1 MAISMEQVKKL
12 REQTGAGVVDV
23 KKALDEA
30 NGDADKAREILKKK
44 GQDKALKKNDREAGE
59 GILGSYIHSNGKVGV
74 MVKLLCET
82 DFVAKNEEF
91 QELARDVAMHIAA
104 MNPECLRP
112 EEISQEIIEKE
123 KEIWKEQMSNEG
135 KSEEILANILK
146 GKEKKFREEQ
156 ALLTQSFVKD
166 PNMTIEQLVTE
177 KIAKVGEK
185 IQIGEFIRYEL

>member
-30 NGDADKAREILKKK
+30 NGDTEKAREILKKK
-44 GQDKALKKNDREAGE
+44 GQDKALKKNDREASE
-59 GILGSYIHSNGKVGV
+59 GVIGNYIHSNKKVGV

-91 QELARDVAMHIAA
+91 QELSRDIAMHIAA

-112 EEISQEIIEKE
+112 EEIPGEVIEKE
-123 KEIWKEQMSNEG
+123 REIWKEQLAGEG
-135 KSEEILANILK
+135 KSEEILTNILQ
-146 GKEKKFREEQ
+146 GKEKKFREER
-156 ALLTQSFVKD
+156 ALLTQVFVKNPD
-166 PNMTIEQLVTE
+166 ITIEQLVTE

-185 IQIGEFIRYEL
+185 IQIGEFVRYEL

>member
-30 NGDADKAREILKKK
+30 DGDGEKARELLKKK
-44 GQDKALKKNDREAGE
+44 GQDKALKKNDREVLE
-59 GILGSYIHSNGKVGV
+59 GVIGSYIHSNGKVGV

-91 QELARDVAMHIAA
+91 QEIARDIAMHIAA

-112 EEISQEIIEKE
+112 EDISEEVVAKE
-123 KEIWKEQMSNEG
+123 KEIWKEQLIGEG

-156 ALLTQSFVKD
+156 ALLTQNFVKD
-166 PNMTIEQLVTE
+166 PTMTIEQLVTE
-177 KIAKVGEK
+177 KIAKIGEK
-185 IQIGEFIRYEL
+185 IQIGEFVRYEL